1 MMQVYLESLSVIAPG
16 LAGWDKSRAI
26 LAGDSEYQAGPL
38 PPFSPELLPVNE
50 RRRITP
56 TIRIALQAATEA
68 LQARNHAANELRSV
82 FSSNNGDLD
91 ISDRICSA
99 LCLPEFPV
107 SPTDFHNSVH
117 NAPAGYWAIGSQCH
131 LPSTSISGGRASFVA
146 GLLEAVTQALCCPQP
161 VLLVCYEL
169 PTPDSL
175 SGLWKVDQPF
185 AVSMLVQKSQSPT
198 SLGTLSLQLTD
209 AGDTGIE
216 IRNPAL
222 HSLLNGNSA
231 AQSLPLLETIAIGK
245 ADSCRIPYL
254 DNRHLMVEFSP
265 C

>member
-1 MMQVYLESLSVIAPG
+1 MMHVYLESLSVIAPG

-38 PPFSPELLPVNE
+38 LPFSPDILPVNE

-68 LQARNHAANELRSV
+68 LQASNHAPNELLTV

-99 LCLPEFPV
+99 LSKPEFPV

-131 LPSTSISGGRASFVA
+131 LPSTSISAGRASFVA
-146 GLLEAVTQALCCPQP
+146 GLLEAVTQALCGSQP

-169 PTPDSL
+169 PAPDTL
-175 SGLWKVDQPF
+175 SDLWNVDQPF
-185 AVSMLVQKSQSPT
+185 AVGLLIHKRQSSN
-198 SLGTLSLQLTD
+198 SLGKLSLKLVD
-209 AGDTGIE
+209 AEVAGIDT
-216 IRNPAL
+216 RNPAL
-222 HSLLNGNSA
+222 RPLLNGNSA

>member
-1 MMQVYLESLSVIAPG
+1 MMQVYLESLSVVAPG

-38 PPFSPELLPVNE
+38 LPFSPDILPVNE

-68 LQARNHAANELRSV
+68 LQASNHAPDELLTV

-91 ISDRICSA
+91 ISHRICSA
-99 LCLPEFPV
+99 LSQPEFPV

-131 LPSTSISGGRASFVA
+131 LPSTSISAGRSSFAA
-146 GLLEAVTQALCCPQP
+146 GLLEAVTQALCYPQP

-175 SGLWKVDQPF
+175 SGLWNVDQPF
-185 AVSMLVQKSQSPT
+185 AVGLLVQKSQSSN
-198 SLGTLSLQLTD
+198 SLGKLSLKLTD
-209 AGDTGIE
+209 AGNTGIE
-216 IRNPAL
+216 IRNETL
-222 HSLLNGNSA
+222 RSLLNENSA
-231 AQSLPLLETIAIGK
+231 AQSLPLLEIIATGK
-245 ADSCRIPYL
+245 ADRCGISYL
-254 DNRHLMVEFSP
+254 DNRQLMVEFSP

>member
-1 MMQVYLESLSVIAPG
+1 MMHVYLESLSVIAPG

-38 PPFSPELLPVNE
+38 LPFSPDILPVNE

-68 LQARNHAANELRSV
+68 LQASNHTPNELISV

-91 ISDRICSA
+91 ISERICSA
-99 LCLPEFPV
+99 LSQPEFPV

-131 LPSTSISGGRASFVA
+131 LPSTSISAGRASFVA

-169 PTPDSL
+169 PAPDSL
-175 SGLWKVDQPF
+175 SELWNVDQPF
-185 AVSMLVQKSQSPT
+185 AVGLLVQKSQSPT
-198 SLGTLSLQLTD
+198 SLGKLSMKLAD
-209 AGDTGIE
+209 AGDTGTD

-222 HSLLNGNSA
+222 RPLLNGNSA
-231 AQSLPLLETIAIGK
+231 AQCLPLLETFAIGK